1 MTKRILSYLYEN
13 IVMID
18 ASDSGKDYK
27 VEKVSSLKQYLDEK
41 FTNLECNSDIS
52 SQQDREIQNQLV
64 DSLSSSKDSKDSLID
79 ILNNSVEGIYLRCYT
94 SHFILQ
100 ACKQRFER
108 FSLGE
113 QRFKLH
119 ELLAIVLDDDGKALP
134 SVVPKERFIPYSFEI
149 LQEYIK
155 RKEEGKLINGLDKWV
170 LIKTKQNDAVEKFLL
185 ERGVCTDSDWGILNA
200 TKYPKLE
207 KVFRE
212 FHVFSPSA
220 IQHLSESEIQHSRA
234 ILQSFH
240 EIYRGDRQKNSQYG
254 RCQPPTETQLQRM
267 IDDLWTTHQIQITSQ
282 KLMDELKAIAS
293 RLRDY
298 RLCCHN
304 SILKCKSLD
313 VLDPQTGKYSYESI
327 PDPKTI
333 NDLEQIDYQQ
343 RESDKNELQSLLSNE
358 LIQCLDQAIDQGFCD
373 VSKSLSS
380 KCQHLEKHIK
390 PAFYLLYCE
399 GMSQSKTASRLEIQQ
414 SQVSRQIK
422 PLGTKLFQQVKQRTN
437 EDLLKRI
444 LDKAKSLNVVDN
456 PESLDYFD
464 NLKNELKVFL
474 ENKIFP
480 QTEETIGNSRTR
492 QMNSLYFERLSI
504 YLNRYKD
511 IVLS

>member
-108 FSLGE
+108 FKLGK
-113 QRFKLH
+113 QGLKLH

-134 SVVPKERFIPYSFEI
+134 SVVPKERFIPYSFQI

-155 RKEEGKLINGLDKWV
+155 RKEEGKLIHGLDKWV

-185 ERGVCTDSDWGILNA
+185 ERGVCTDSYWGILNA

-220 IQHLSESEIQHSRA
+220 IQHLSESEIQRA
-234 ILQSFH
+234 RLILQIFH
-240 EIYRGDRQKNSQYG
+240 EVYRGDRQKNSQYG

-267 IDDLWTTHQIQITSQ
+267 IDDLWTTHQIQITPQ

-313 VLDPQTGKYSYESI
+313 VLDSYESI

-422 PLGTKLFQQVKQRTN
+422 PLATKLFQQVKQRTN

-456 PESLDYFD
+456 PESLDYLD

-480 QTEETIGNSRTR
+480 QIEETIGNSRTR